1 MKILHIENGRNLY
14 GGPQQVLY
22 LANGL
27 KGRGIINVVVC
38 QPGSLLSIKLK
49 ESGIEVINLA
59 CRGEWDIFYLL
70 RLVRVIQSEKPDIIH
85 AHSRK
90 GADFLGGLASSFLS
104 KKSVLSRRVDSIE
117 PKFISSLI
125 YGLFNKV
132 IAISENIFQI
142 ILSQNIDEKKVSL
155 IRSSVETSVFDN
167 QRNRDYV
174 NKLYGISKNDFV
186 LVAIGQLIP
195 RKGYPCLINVM
206 FSLNKIYPNMKL
218 LIFGKG
224 KMEAS
229 LKNLVTKKKLEKNV
243 MFCGYSSILDEFLT
257 HFDLMVHPA
266 KNEGLGVSVLKASA
280 AGLPVVAYDVGGVPE
295 VVLDGVTGLLAK
307 PDNQDQLKKN
317 IEYLYK
323 NKDYRDSCA
332 KAGKQRMIDHFKVE
346 EMINKHIRLY
356 ENTINER

>member
-70 RLVRVIQSEKPDIIH
+70 RLIRVIQSEKPDIIH

-90 GADFLGGLASSFLS
+90 GADFLGGLASRFLS

-155 IRSSVETSVFDN
+155 IRSSVEPSVFDN
-167 QRNRDYV
+167 QRN
-174 NKLYGISKNDFV
+174 
-186 LVAIGQLIP
+186 
-195 RKGYPCLINVM
+195 
-206 FSLNKIYPNMKL
+206 
-218 LIFGKG
+218 
-224 KMEAS
+224 
-229 LKNLVTKKKLEKNV
+229 
-243 MFCGYSSILDEFLT
+243 
-257 HFDLMVHPA
+257 
-266 KNEGLGVSVLKASA
+266 
-280 AGLPVVAYDVGGVPE
+280 
-295 VVLDGVTGLLAK
+295 
-307 PDNQDQLKKN
+307 
-317 IEYLYK
+317 
-323 NKDYRDSCA
+323 
-332 KAGKQRMIDHFKVE
+332 
-346 EMINKHIRLY
+346 
-356 ENTINER
+356 